1 MASCA
6 CGFSYHFQSSCNP
19 QQCIVSHQ
27 CRELFSVH
35 FRYHEG
41 LTVDSNM
48 VNKLGHI
55 PTCVKQLF
63 SHIVNN
69 GDFS

>member
-1 MASCA
+1 MHVVLTTISTLA
-6 CGFSYHFQSSCNP
+6 FTHSSVLYLTSEEGC
-19 QQCIVSHQ
+19 
-27 CRELFSVH
+27 FSVH

-55 PTCVKQLF
+55 PACVKQLF